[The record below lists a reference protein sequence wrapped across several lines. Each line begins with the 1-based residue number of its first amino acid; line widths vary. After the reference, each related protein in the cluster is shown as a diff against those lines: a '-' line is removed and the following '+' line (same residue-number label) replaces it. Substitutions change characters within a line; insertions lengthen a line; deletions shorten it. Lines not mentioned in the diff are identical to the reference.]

1 MKRYADMMRIGFNTE
16 IEVSSDKVLWSSFFT
31 QVYFSQQLFRRGDR
45 KVMEKKNPI
54 LLYGINSNWIINC
67 NGVIT
72 FSLHISLI
80 SLRVL

>member
-45 KVMEKKNPI
+45 KVMEKKEPYTPLWN
-54 LLYGINSNWIINC
+54 LQQLDYQ
-67 NGVIT
+67 
-72 FSLHISLI
+72 L
-80 SLRVL
+80 

>member
-1 MKRYADMMRIGFNTE
+1 MKRYADMMRIGINTE

-67 NGVIT
+67 KGVSHFT
-72 FSLHISLI
+72 S
-80 SLRVL
+80 V